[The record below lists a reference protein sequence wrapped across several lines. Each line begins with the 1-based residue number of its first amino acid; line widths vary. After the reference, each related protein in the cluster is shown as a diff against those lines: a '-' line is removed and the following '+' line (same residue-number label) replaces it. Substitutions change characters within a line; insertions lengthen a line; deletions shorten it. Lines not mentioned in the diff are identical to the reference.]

1 VSHFWDTLNK
11 EKYKMNLC
19 PEKFPTYMAHE
30 PETEDAILDT
40 SDWVC
45 LKNAAGC
52 LITFVHWYAADTD
65 IVLSVHEGATGTGTT
80 AITATFPIWVNLN
93 CASTDAAINTMVRQT
108 DAASYTIDTG
118 TNATNMIVQFYI
130 DASILTATYD
140 WIQLGTSAGNAGN
153 YGAAIY
159 QLDGFRYQQETPPN
173 ALGL

>member
-1 VSHFWDTLNK
+1 
-11 EKYKMNLC
+11 
-19 PEKFPTYMAHE
+19 MAHE
-30 PETEDAILDT
+30 PETEDAIDDT
-40 SDWVC
+40 SDWIT
-45 LKNAAGC
+45 LKDAAGC

-65 IVLSVHEGATGTGTT
+65 LVLTVHESTDGSGTT
-80 AITATFPIWVNLN
+80 AISTVFPIWVNLN

-130 DASILTATYD
+130 DASILSAGYS
-140 WIQLGTSAGNAGN
+140 WIQLGTSGGNAGN

-159 QLDGFRYQQETPPN
+159 QLDGFRYQQETPTN

>member
-1 VSHFWDTLNK
+1 MDLS
-11 EKYKMNLC
+11 
-19 PEKFPTYMAHE
+19 PERYPTYMAHE

-40 SDWVC
+40 SDWVT
-45 LKNAAGC
+45 LKDAAGC

-65 IVLSVHEGATGTGTT
+65 ITLSVHESTDGTGTT
-80 AITATFPIWVNLN
+80 AITTVFPIWLN
-93 CASTDAAINTMVRQT
+93 ANTASTDAAVNTMVRQT
-108 DAASYTIDTG
+108 DAASFIINTG
-118 TNATNMIVQFYI
+118 AGGNCNATNAIVQFYI

-140 WIQLGTSAGNAGN
+140 WIQLGTTAGNAGN